1 MGHLKAILAGKWGRG
16 GRGILNEKIFCC
28 LIKASE
34 SKFSIDSFILSFIEG
49 FSVIKDLCRKLTI
62 SYTSWQYR
70 LAESV
75 FSNLFPKRGTSLF
88 IALRHAI
95 YLP

>member
-1 MGHLKAILAGKWGRG
+1 MGG
-16 GRGILNEKIFCC
+16 GGGGILNETIFCC
-28 LIKASE
+28 LIGASE
-34 SKFSIDSFILSFIEG
+34 TKYSIDSFILSFIEG

-75 FSNLFPKRGTSLF
+75 FSNLFPRQE
-88 IALRHAI
+88 
-95 YLP
+95 

>member
-1 MGHLKAILAGKWGRG
+1 MGRG
-16 GRGILNEKIFCC
+16 GGGGILNETIFCC
-28 LIKASE
+28 LIKAIKASE
-34 SKFSIDSFILSFIEG
+34 SKYSIDSFILSFIEG